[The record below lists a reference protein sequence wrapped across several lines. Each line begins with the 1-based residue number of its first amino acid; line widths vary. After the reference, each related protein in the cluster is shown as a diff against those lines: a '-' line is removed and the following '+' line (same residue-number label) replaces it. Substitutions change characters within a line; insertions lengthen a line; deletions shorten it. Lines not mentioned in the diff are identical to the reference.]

1 MLRIAGYAALFDV
14 TDGAGDTIRKGAFAR
29 AGGAAPGK
37 SRAPAAAVAAQC
49 PAADRHGR
57 DGGRG
62 RAGAARP
69 RADRSSCKPRGG
81 DAAAADGERTQ
92 LRLPRAR
99 LATGARRA
107 GAGGDRADRG
117 EPGYPAAAAACAGTR
132 SVSVSAA
139 GIFLGS
145 TAEDAIRAHALA
157 GTIEDYELSFED
169 GARLQG
175 RFLVQRLDYA
185 GDFNGERNYTLQ
197 LESSG
202 AVVPA

>member
-1 MLRIAGYAALFDV
+1 MTAQKGSAFLLKIG
-14 TDGAGDTIRKGAFAR
+14 DGAQPPTYETV
-29 AGGAAPGK
+29 AGLRTTQT
-37 SRAPAAAVAAQC
+37 SIN
-49 PAADRHGR
+49 
-57 DGGRG
+57 
-62 RAGAARP
+62 
-69 RADRSSCKPRGG
+69 G
-81 DAAAADGERTQ
+81 DAVVVTHKQ
-92 LRLPRAR
+92 S
-99 LATGARRA
+99 
-107 GAGGDRADRG
+107 GGWRDLLSG
-117 EPGYPAAAAACAGTR
+117 AGTR

-145 TAEDAIRAHALA
+145 DAEQSIRAHALA

-169 GARLQG
+169 GAKLRG